1 MERKIDANH
10 RIVKTLYKYY
20 ERKTAQGY
28 NAAPKPNTTTTYD
41 FVITY
46 IVRVRCSTNF
56 TAIPGILRNKE
67 MGKRKKS

>member
-1 MERKIDANH
+1 MRE
-10 RIVKTLYKYY
+10 
-20 ERKTAQGY
+20 KTAQGY